1 MEIEL
6 EKRNMEQ
13 CVGKVE
19 YGEIIVL
26 LKTFTNWDKIIK
38 NRPNRIIGNN
48 YENIW
53 SDKMCVIW
61 LYYF

>member
-1 MEIEL
+1 MEL

-26 LKTFTNWDKIIK
+26 LKTSTNWDEIIK

-48 YENIW
+48 
-53 SDKMCVIW
+53 
-61 LYYF
+61 

>member
-1 MEIEL
+1 MEMEL

-48 YENIW
+48 YENI
-53 SDKMCVIW
+53 
-61 LYYF
+61 